1 MNVDTSIKSGAK
13 NESSISVATHIYFM
27 VAGLLSD
34 WILSSKITLN
44 FIGKRY
50 RLLDKMMALNRYF
63 EVNHWI
69 IKS

>member
-44 FIGKRY
+44 FIGKSIKDAGCLRRPTRSSR
-50 RLLDKMMALNRYF
+50 RLC
-63 EVNHWI
+63 
-69 IKS
+69 